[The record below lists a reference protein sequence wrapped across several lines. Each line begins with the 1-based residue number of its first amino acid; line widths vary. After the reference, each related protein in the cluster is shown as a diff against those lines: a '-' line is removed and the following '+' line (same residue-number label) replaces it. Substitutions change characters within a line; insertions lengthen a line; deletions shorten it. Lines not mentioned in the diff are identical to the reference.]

1 MLCFIRTKMYFCKKN
16 EIMIQQIL
24 AGLWSNGLIFKEIG
38 VASMVLF
45 AVIDIVG
52 NIPLIIALK
61 EKTGK
66 IYPMR
71 TAGASLF
78 ILVGFLF
85 VGESILSL
93 IGVGI
98 NEFAV
103 AGSFVLF
110 FMALEMILGIEIF
123 KDQGEGSTKVASVV
137 PLAFPMIAGAG
148 TMTSLISLRAE
159 YALVNILVAIF
170 LNILVVW
177 IVLKLTSTFERIIGA
192 TGIAILKKVF
202 GIILLAIAIKLFSSN
217 VSALF

>member
-1 MLCFIRTKMYFCKKN
+1 M
-16 EIMIQQIL
+16 
-24 AGLWSNGLIFKEIG
+24 
-38 VASMVLF
+38 
-45 AVIDIVG
+45 
-52 NIPLIIALK
+52 
-61 EKTGK
+61 
-66 IYPMR
+66 
-71 TAGASLF
+71 
-78 ILVGFLF
+78 
-85 VGESILSL
+85 
-93 IGVGI
+93 
-98 NEFAV
+98 

-192 TGIAILKKVF
+192 IGITILKKVF

>member
-1 MLCFIRTKMYFCKKN
+1 MQLSLSIFWF
-16 EIMIQQIL
+16 
-24 AGLWSNGLIFKEIG
+24 NGFSFKEIG

-61 EKTGK
+61 EKTGE
-66 IYPMR
+66 IFPLR
-71 TAGASLF
+71 TAIASLL
-78 ILVGFLF
+78 ILVGFLYL
-85 VGESILSL
+85 GESILGV

-103 AGSFVLF
+103 AGAFVLF
-110 FMALEMILGIEIF
+110 FMALEMILGVEIF
-123 KDQGEGSTKVASVV
+123 RDNSDSATKVASVV

-159 YALVNILVAIF
+159 YELINILIAIF

-177 IVLKLTSTFERIIGA
+177 LVLKLTATLERFFGSV
-192 TGIAILKKVF
+192 GIAVLKKVF

-217 VSALF
+217 IRELF

>member
-1 MLCFIRTKMYFCKKN
+1 
-16 EIMIQQIL
+16 MIQQIL
-24 AGLWSNGLIFKEIG
+24 AGLWSNGLSFKEIG

-71 TAGASLF
+71 TAVASLF

-85 VGESILSL
+85 VGESILGL

-177 IVLKLTSTFERIIGA
+177 IVLKLTSTFERVIGA

>member
-1 MLCFIRTKMYFCKKN
+1 M
-16 EIMIQQIL
+16 QQLL
-24 AGLWSNGLIFKEIG
+24 AGLWNNGLSIKEIG

-66 IYPMR
+66 IYPIR

-85 VGESILSL
+85 VGESILGL

-123 KDQGEGSTKVASVV
+123 RDSGEGSTKVASVV

-159 YALVNILVAIF
+159 FALVNILVAIF

-177 IVLKLTSTFERIIGA
+177 IVLRLTSTFERVIGA

-202 GIILLAIAIKLFSSN
+202 GL
-217 VSALF
+217 

>member
-1 MLCFIRTKMYFCKKN
+1 MDSQFILML
-16 EIMIQQIL
+16 
-24 AGLWSNGLIFKEIG
+24 GSNSFNFKEIG

-52 NIPLIIALK
+52 NIPLIIAIK
-61 EKTGK
+61 EKTGR
-66 IYPMR
+66 IYPLR
-71 TAGASLF
+71 TASISLF
-78 ILVGFLF
+78 ILIGFLF
-85 VGESILSL
+85 VGESILGL

-110 FMALEMILGIEIF
+110 FMALEMILGVEIF
-123 KDQGEGSTKVASVV
+123 KDNGEGSKKVASVV

-159 YALVNILVAIF
+159 FELVNILIAIV
-170 LNILVVW
+170 LNILIVW
-177 IVLKLTSTFERIIGA
+177 IVLKLTATIERIIGS
-192 TGIAILKKVF
+192 TGIVILKKVF

-217 VSALF
+217 IRELF

>member
-1 MLCFIRTKMYFCKKN
+1 MDSQFILML
-16 EIMIQQIL
+16 
-24 AGLWSNGLIFKEIG
+24 GSNGFSFKEIG

-61 EKTGK
+61 EKTGR
-66 IYPMR
+66 IYPLR
-71 TAGASLF
+71 TASVSLF
-78 ILVGFLF
+78 ILIGFLF
-85 VGESILSL
+85 VGESILGL

-110 FMALEMILGIEIF
+110 FMALEMILGVEIF
-123 KDQGEGSTKVASVV
+123 KDNGEGSKKVASVV

-159 YALVNILVAIF
+159 FELVNILIAIL

-177 IVLKLTSTFERIIGA
+177 IVLKLTATIERIIGS

-217 VSALF
+217 VRELF

>member
-1 MLCFIRTKMYFCKKN
+1 MQIKKN
-16 EIMIQQIL
+16 NVMI
-24 AGLWSNGLIFKEIG
+24 GSIFWESGFNLKEIG
-38 VASMVLF
+38 VATMVLF
-45 AVIDIVG
+45 AVIDIFG
-52 NIPLIIALK
+52 TIPMIIALK

-66 IYPMR
+66 IYPLR
-71 TAGASLF
+71 TSMVALL

-85 VGESILSL
+85 LGESILGV

-110 FMALEMILGIEIF
+110 FMALEMILGIAIF
-123 KDQGEGSTKVASVV
+123 SNSTDIDTKVISVV

-159 YALVNILVAIF
+159 FEQVNILVAIVLNLAVVF
-170 LNILVVW
+170 L
-177 IVLKLTSTFERIIGA
+177 VLKLTSLIEKLLGKA
-192 TGIAILKKVF
+192 GIAILKKVF

-217 VSALF
+217 VKELF

>member
-1 MLCFIRTKMYFCKKN
+1 
-16 EIMIQQIL
+16 MIGSIF
-24 AGLWSNGLIFKEIG
+24 WENGFNFKEIG
-38 VASMVLF
+38 VATMVLF
-45 AVIDIVG
+45 AVIDIFG
-52 NIPLIIALK
+52 MIPMIISLK
-61 EKTGK
+61 EKTGV
-66 IYPMR
+66 IYPLK
-71 TAGASLF
+71 TSLAALF

-85 VGESILSL
+85 LGESILGI

-98 NEFAV
+98 NEFAI

-123 KDQGEGSTKVASVV
+123 NNNADNDTKVVSIV

-159 YALVNILVAIF
+159 FEQVNILVAIVLNLAVVF
-170 LNILVVW
+170 L
-177 IVLKLTSTFERIIGA
+177 VLKLTAAIEKLLGK

-217 VSALF
+217 IKELF

>member
-1 MLCFIRTKMYFCKKN
+1 
-16 EIMIQQIL
+16 MIGAIF
-24 AGLWSNGLIFKEIG
+24 WENGFNLKEIG
-38 VASMVLF
+38 VATMVLF
-45 AVIDIVG
+45 AVIDIFG
-52 NIPLIIALK
+52 TIPVIIALK

-66 IYPMR
+66 IFPLR
-71 TAGASLF
+71 TATVALF

-85 VGESILSL
+85 VGESILGL

-110 FMALEMILGIEIF
+110 FMALEMILGVDIF
-123 KDQGEGSTKVASVV
+123 KDNDQTSTKVASVV

-159 YALVNILVAIF
+159 FELINILVAIV
-170 LNILVVW
+170 LNLIVVW
-177 IVLKLTSTFERIIGA
+177 IVLKLTATFERILGNA
-192 TGIAILKKVF
+192 GIAILKKVF

-217 VSALF
+217 IKELF

>member
-1 MLCFIRTKMYFCKKN
+1 MDSQFILML
-16 EIMIQQIL
+16 
-24 AGLWSNGLIFKEIG
+24 GSNVFNFKEIG

-61 EKTGK
+61 EKTGR
-66 IYPMR
+66 IYPLR
-71 TAGASLF
+71 TASVSLF
-78 ILVGFLF
+78 ILIGFLF
-85 VGESILSL
+85 VGESILGL

-110 FMALEMILGIEIF
+110 FMALEMILGVEIF
-123 KDQGEGSTKVASVV
+123 KDNGEGSKKVASVV

-159 YALVNILVAIF
+159 FELVNILIAIL

-177 IVLKLTSTFERIIGA
+177 IVLKLTATIERIIGS

-217 VSALF
+217 VRELF

>member
-1 MLCFIRTKMYFCKKN
+1 
-16 EIMIQQIL
+16 MI
-24 AGLWSNGLIFKEIG
+24 GSIFWESGFNLKEIA

-45 AVIDIVG
+45 AVIDIFG
-52 NIPLIIALK
+52 TIPIIIALK

-66 IYPMR
+66 VYPLR
-71 TAGASLF
+71 TSMVALF

-85 VGESILSL
+85 LGESILGV

-110 FMALEMILGIEIF
+110 FMALEMILGIDIF
-123 KDQGEGSTKVASVV
+123 NNSSDIDTKVISVV

-159 YALVNILVAIF
+159 FEQVNILVAIVLNLAVVF
-170 LNILVVW
+170 L
-177 IVLKLTSTFERIIGA
+177 VLKLTSVIEKLLGKA
-192 TGIAILKKVF
+192 GIAILKKVF

-217 VSALF
+217 AKELF